1 MEGEPACP
9 TGAKGGKRNERVC
22 SREERKR
29 RKTSGVTVEEVH
41 ASQQR
46 QSSSTSSVS
55 HGSHPLKRSVL
66 TEAGGKNVK
75 WN

>member
-9 TGAKGGKRNERVC
+9 TGAKGGNRNERVC

-29 RKTSGVTVEEVH
+29 RKTSGVTVED
-41 ASQQR
+41 AGQQR
-46 QSSSTSSVS
+46 QSSSASSVS
-55 HGSHPLKRSVL
+55 HGSYLLKCSVL
-66 TEAGGKNVK
+66 MEAVGENVK

>member
-29 RKTSGVTVEEVH
+29 RKTSGVTAEEVQ
-41 ASQQR
+41 AGQQR
-46 QSSSTSSVS
+46 QSSSASSVS
-55 HGSHPLKRSVL
+55 HGSHLLKCSVL
-66 TEAGGKNVK
+66 MEAGGKNIK